1 MKKKEIRRDLG
12 VDLRVSRLV
21 LVAAAIAGSGPACFS
36 SSFAQTASGRQSSSP
51 ASTSMAGGSQAAEL
65 AKQLSNPIA
74 SLVSVPFQ
82 CNWDEGLGTNDEG
95 RRFLMNFQ
103 PVMPFHLNE
112 DWNLIARVIMP
123 FLAQPALV
131 DGGQPTSGLGDFL
144 VSGFFSPVR
153 GGITWG
159 IGPVL
164 NLPVSS
170 DPVLGSGKYSLGP
183 TAVVLKQAGPWT
195 LGALANHLWS
205 VGGDVG
211 RTDVSQT
218 FLQPFCAYGKSGWTL
233 SLNTESAANW
243 KADKGQ
249 RWTVPINGMI
259 SKVTRLGNRPI
270 SLQLGPRFY
279 VESPDAGP
287 SWGFRAALTLIFPA
301 G

>member
-1 MKKKEIRRDLG
+1 MKRRG
-12 VDLRVSRLV
+12 VSRDRRVDSRVSRLV
-21 LVAAAIAGSGPACFS
+21 LLVAVIVGSGLACFS
-36 SSFAQTASGRQSSSP
+36 SSLAQTASGRKPPSP
-51 ASTSMAGGSQAAEL
+51 APASVAGGSQAAEL

-74 SLVSVPFQ
+74 SLISVPFQ

-103 PVMPFHLNE
+103 PVMPFHLNDE
-112 DWNLIARVIMP
+112 WNLIARVIMP

-131 DGGQPTSGLGDFL
+131 EGGQPTSGLGDFL

-164 NLPVSS
+164 SLPVSS

-183 TAVVLKQAGPWT
+183 TAVVLKQVGPWT
-195 LGALANHLWS
+195 VGGLANHLWS
-205 VGGDVG
+205 VGGDAG
-211 RTDVSQT
+211 RRDVSQT
-218 FLQPFCAYGKSGWTL
+218 FLQPFLAYGKSGWTL

-249 RWTVPINGMI
+249 KWTVPINGMI

-287 SWGFRAALTLIFPA
+287 TWGFRAALTLIFPA